1 MSKISEILWFGL
13 VWKALNPQLLVRDQ
27 VLLRIV
33 VKEYIGQQKIFKA
46 FPESG
51 CGLDMINCSPIY
63 PAVNPQ
69 YIF

>member
-1 MSKISEILWFGL
+1 MGIELLGQLKSDIEDCGKSTLP
-13 VWKALNPQLLVRDQ
+13 PQCQ
-27 VLLRIV
+27 G
-33 VKEYIGQQKIFKA
+33 EYIGQQKIYKA

-69 YIF
+69 SIF